1 MEKNVR
7 TTYYQK
13 KSCMLYDDFAKIEF
27 ISDLEMRNE
36 FKQFPTKTF
45 KIFEILAFSH
55 SFYN

>member
-1 MEKNVR
+1 MEKIPS
-7 TTYYQK
+7 YYLLPK
-13 KSCMLYDDFAKIEF
+13 KSYILYDFAKIKF
-27 ISDLEMRNE
+27 ISDMEMRNE